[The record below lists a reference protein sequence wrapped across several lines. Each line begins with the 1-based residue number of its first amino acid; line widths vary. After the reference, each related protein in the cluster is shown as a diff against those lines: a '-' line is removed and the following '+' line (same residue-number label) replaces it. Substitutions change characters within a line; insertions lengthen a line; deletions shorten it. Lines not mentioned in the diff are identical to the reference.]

1 MGVFAGIERNW
12 ASQTNTGR
20 THIATKGIVQSG
32 LVLNLDAGVSS
43 SYPGSGTTWT
53 DLSGNGNNLTLTNS
67 PTWNS
72 SGYFSTGSTGYF
84 TGAGSATIPTGNS
97 PYTMI
102 CWVKVTGSWVDG
114 KGIIS
119 IGGFGTSNQSNAL
132 RTYPSILGN
141 FAHYWWGNDLL
152 IANNNA
158 GLSVGTWFMVTA
170 QFDGTNRR
178 VWANTTNVGS
188 DTPTSHNVTSTTI
201 QVAKTFSTEYLQGD
215 IATVQIYNRALTAQ
229 EVQQNFNATR
239 SRFSI

>member
-1 MGVFAGIERNW
+1 MALVHGI
-12 ASQTNTGR
+12 
-20 THIATKGIVQSG
+20 KPIVTSG
-32 LVLNLDAGVSS
+32 LVLCLDAANRK
-43 SYPGSGTTWT
+43 SYPGSGPTWT

-84 TGAGSATIPTGNS
+84 TGSGSALIPTGNS
-97 PYTMI
+97 SYTMI
-102 CWVKVTGSWVDG
+102 CWVRVTGSWVDSN

-132 RTYPSILGN
+132 RTNNTSLGQLT
-141 FAHYWWGNDLL
+141 HYWWGNDLL
-152 IANNNA
+152 ITNNNA

-188 DTPTSHNVTSTTI
+188 DTPGSSHNVTSTTI
-201 QVAKTFSTEYLQGD
+201 QVAKTYATEYLQGD
-215 IATVQIYNRALTAQ
+215 IATAQIYNRALSATEIA
-229 EVQQNFNATR
+229 QNFNALK
-239 SRFSI
+239 SRYI

>member
-1 MGVFAGIERNW
+1 MGIQYNPR
-12 ASQTNTGR
+12 
-20 THIATKGIVQSG
+20 IVTDG
-32 LVLNLDAGVSS
+32 LVLALDAGNTK

-67 PTWNS
+67 PTWYN

-84 TGAGSATIPTGNS
+84 TGAGSASIPTGNS

-102 CWVKVTGSWVDG
+102 CWVRVTGSWVDG

-132 RTYPSILGN
+132 RTYTSSLGN
-141 FAHYWWGNDLL
+141 LAHYWWANDLL
-152 IANNNA
+152 ITNNNA
-158 GLSVGTWFMVTA
+158 GLSVGTWFMATA

-178 VWANTTNVGS
+178 IWANTTNVAS
-188 DTPTSHNVTSTTI
+188 DTPTSHSVTSTTI

-215 IATVQIYNRALTAQ
+215 IATAQIYNRALSAS
-229 EVQQNFNATR
+229 EVSQNFNALR
-239 SRFSI
+239 GRYGI

>member
-1 MGVFAGIERNW
+1 MGVFAGPEINE
-12 ASQTNTGR
+12 
-20 THIATKGIVQSG
+20 SG
-32 LVLNLDAGVSS
+32 LVLALDAANTK

-67 PTWNS
+67 PTWYN

-84 TGAGSATIPTGNS
+84 TGAGSASIPTGNS

-102 CWVKVTGSWVDG
+102 CWVRVTGSWVDG

-132 RTYPSILGN
+132 RTYTSSLGN
-141 FAHYWWGNDLL
+141 LAHYWWANDLL
-152 IANNNA
+152 ITNNNA
-158 GLSVGTWFMVTA
+158 GLSVGTWFMATA

-201 QVAKTFSTEYLQGD
+201 QVAKTSGTEYLQGD
-215 IATVQIYNRALTAQ
+215 IAVAQIYNRALSAT
-229 EVQQNFNATR
+229 EIQQNFNATR
-239 SRFSI
+239 GRFGI